1 MSELLETTLH
11 GRVALLRFDDGK
23 ANAISDTSLAA
34 LNEALDHAEKEA
46 DAAVLLGRP
55 GRFSA
60 GFDLSVMT
68 QGPEAARQLVAGGAH
83 LALRM
88 AEAPI
93 PIVAAC
99 SGHALAM
106 GSLLLLASDFRV
118 GARGDFKIG
127 LNEVAIRMTLPGFA
141 IELARERLSRRHLGP
156 ATVLAEIVD
165 PDRATDVGWLDRV
178 VEPDALEAAALE
190 EATRLGELPR
200 RAFSETKRAL
210 RADMLARI
218 RASLEDLASWGAS

>member
-1 MSELLETTLH
+1 MSDLLETTLH
-11 GRVALLRFDDGK
+11 DRVALLRFDDGK
-23 ANAISDTSLAA
+23 ANAISHQSLAA

-68 QGPEAARQLVAGGAH
+68 EGPEAARQLVAGGAQ

-106 GSLLLLASDFRV
+106 GALLLLAADLRV
-118 GARGDFKIG
+118 GARGSFKLG
-127 LNEVAIRMTLPGFA
+127 LNEVAIRMTLPDFA

-178 VEPDALEAAALE
+178 VAPEALEATALE
-190 EATRLGELPR
+190 EAARLGELPR

-210 RADMLARI
+210 RADMLGRI
-218 RASLEDLASWGAS
+218 RASLEGLATWGAS

>member
-1 MSELLETTLH
+1 MSDLLETTLH
-11 GRVALLRFDDGK
+11 DRVALLRFDDGK
-23 ANAISDTSLAA
+23 ANAISHESLAA
-34 LNEALDHAEKEA
+34 LNEALDLAEKEA

-68 QGPEAARQLVAGGAH
+68 EGPEAARQLVAGGAH

-106 GSLLLLASDFRV
+106 GALLLLSADLRV
-118 GARGDFKIG
+118 GARGPFKIG

-165 PDRATDVGWLDRV
+165 PDRATDVGWLDQV
-178 VEPDALEAAALE
+178 VEPEALEATALE
-190 EATRLGELPR
+190 EAARLGALPR

-210 RADMLARI
+210 RAEMLARI
-218 RASLEDLASWGAS
+218 RTSLEDLASWGAS